1 MHGANLALVGL
12 FSTFI
17 SMGYLEHTGGKKGL
31 ILDMLRELKSQT
43 QVITWE
49 KKKTMEQQEE
59 KGGKIHE

>member
-1 MHGANLALVGL
+1 
-12 FSTFI
+12 
-17 SMGYLEHTGGKKGL
+17 MGYLEHTGGKKGL

-59 KGGKIHE
+59 KGGKTHE

>member
-1 MHGANLALVGL
+1 
-12 FSTFI
+12 
-17 SMGYLEHTGGKKGL
+17 
-31 ILDMLRELKSQT
+31 MLRELKSQT